1 MAVTRSELIS
11 RLRDKKPDLT
21 VEEIDQAVREVLD
34 FMANS
39 LAQGKR
45 IEIRGFGSF
54 DLVSQKA
61 RIGRNPKT
69 GEPVEI
75 PPKYKVHFK
84 PGKELKNRVQ
94 QEMLSE
100 SEAS

>member
-1 MAVTRSELIS
+1 MTVTRSELIS
-11 RLRDKKPDLT
+11 RLTNKQPNLT
-21 VEEIDQAVREVLD
+21 AEEIDQTVRGILE
-34 FMANS
+34 FMADS

-54 DLVSQKA
+54 DLVSRKA

-75 PPKYKVHFK
+75 PQKYKVNFK
-84 PGKELKNRVQ
+84 PGKELKDRVQ
-94 QEMLSE
+94 QAMLSE
-100 SEAS
+100 SEAP

>member
-1 MAVTRSELIS
+1 MPISRAKLIS
-11 RLRDKKPDLT
+11 ILCEKQPNLT
-21 VEEIDQAVREVLD
+21 MEEIDQTVRGILE
-34 FMANS
+34 FMADS

-84 PGKELKNRVQ
+84 PGKELKDRVQ
-94 QEMLSE
+94 QAMLSE